1 MKAAIYYGPGDI
13 KVQDVSQ
20 PRLEPDGILVKV
32 KTCGICGSDMHPY
45 KVGGVIGPGT
55 IMGHEFSGD
64 VVEVGANVKDFN
76 KGDRVTVAGYLPCG
90 ECYWCQRKQ
99 YYRCFKMQLLGYEF
113 PGAFAEYVGVP
124 LALLNMTVF
133 PLPDEL
139 TYEEGATVEPLSV
152 SVHAVR
158 RAEPAAADTVVILG
172 AGMIGQCAMQV
183 FKAMGVAKVIVSEIS
198 KKRLEVAKATGADV
212 VINAA
217 EENPVERVQEAT
229 SGMWADIVAECAG
242 SPATFHQAIEMV
254 RGSGKIVL
262 VGIYE
267 EPIKWEPAAIIRKNI
282 KMIGCMGG
290 SFPRAIDFLRSRRV
304 DTKPL
309 ITHEFPLDQAREA
322 FETQLKADEA
332 VKVLVK
338 P

>member
-1 MKAAIYYGPGDI
+1 MNAAIYYGPGDI
-13 KVQDVSQ
+13 RVQDVSK

-32 KTCGICGSDMHPY
+32 KACGICGSDMHPY
-45 KVGGVIGPGT
+45 RVGGLIRPGT

-64 VVEVGANVKDFN
+64 VVEVGANVQDIKE
-76 KGDRVTVAGYLPCG
+76 GDRVTAAGYLPCG

-113 PGAFAEYVGVP
+113 PGAFAEYVSVP

-133 PLPDEL
+133 MLPDEV
-139 TYEEGATVEPLSV
+139 TYKEGATVEPLSV
-152 SVHAVR
+152 GAHAVR
-158 RAEPAAADTVVILG
+158 MAEPSATDTVVILG

-183 FKAMGVAKVIVSEIS
+183 FKAMGAAKVIVCEIG

-217 EENPVERVQEAT
+217 EEDPIDGVREAT

-242 SPATFHQAIEMV
+242 APATFHQAIAMV
-254 RGSGKIVL
+254 RGGGKIAL
-262 VGIYE
+262 VGMCE
-267 EPIKWEPAAIIRKNI
+267 EPIKWNPAAIIRKNVR
-282 KMIGCMGG
+282 MIGCLGG
-290 SFPRAIDFLRSRRV
+290 SFPRAIDFLKSRKV

-309 ITHEFPLDQAREA
+309 VTHEFPLDRAREA
-322 FETQLKADEA
+322 FETQLKVDEA